1 MYSLGN
7 FLDDLIRDK
16 GISQNELAKMVGV
29 SSSTMSRWKSGA
41 GAPDFGNLLRL
52 SEISGADLRTVIVL
66 AYPAAEKHFNL
77 SPLQLTIAQKLQ
89 YAPLDL
95 QEYLF
100 GLLKH
105 IQPK

>member
-7 FLDDLIRDK
+7 FIDDLVRSK
-16 GISQNELAKMVGV
+16 EISQNDLAKMIGV
-29 SSSTMSRWKSGA
+29 SSSTMSRWKA
-41 GAPDFGNLLRL
+41 GAASPDLNNLLRL
-52 SEISGADLRTVIVL
+52 AEISGTDLRTVIVL
-66 AYPAAEKHFNL
+66 AYPEAEKLFNL
-77 SPLQLTIAQKLQ
+77 TPLQLSIAQKLQ